1 MEERKEY
8 RIGELYNVQNGLSKG
23 GEFFG
28 TGYPFVSFKTV
39 FNNYFLPVSILDLAE
54 TSEVDRIKYSVKRG
68 DILITRTSETAEEL
82 GMSCVALSDM
92 PNATYNGFCKRLRPC
107 HNDIVLPE
115 YIGYLFRSKAIR
127 SIFNSL
133 SSMTTRAS
141 LRNDDLLGIKLS
153 LPTINEQKKVASILR
168 TIDTKIELNRRIND
182 NLEQQA
188 QTLFKSWLVD
198 FDPFK
203 NGKFVES
210 EMGMI
215 PEGWKVISLQE
226 YCQEITRGNI
236 PTYVEKS
243 NRPILNQKVN
253 KGVSLE
259 KQYYK
264 YNSENVEVSISK
276 MAHYGDVLLNSLGQG
291 TLGRVHLY
299 KEKLGNVII
308 DQFITILRTNLFVKS
323 AYLSYTLNRPEYQT
337 IIEGNVTGSTGMW
350 VLTINNVRNIKII
363 VPKESCFLELAPI
376 INSIYQAIS
385 NNTAEMEQLCTL
397 RDCILP
403 HLKSGELKINDLNC

>member
-188 QTLFKSWLVD
+188 QALFKSWFVD
-198 FDPFK
+198 FEPFK
-203 NGKFVES
+203 EGKFVDS

-215 PEGWKVISLQE
+215 PEGWKVGRLCDFAIITMGQSPSGDSYNENKEGMVFYQGRSEFGNRFPSIKLYTTDPNRIAEKNSILISVRAPVGDINIASQDCCIGRGLAS
-226 YCQEITRGNI
+226 IKARGNYNSFLYYTVKSMKKEFDVYNGEGTVFGSINKDSLNSMPVII
-236 PTYVEKS
+236 PTTE
-243 NRPILNQKVN
+243 
-253 KGVSLE
+253 E
-259 KQYYK
+259 
-264 YNSENVEVSISK
+264 
-276 MAHYGDVLLNSLGQG
+276 
-291 TLGRVHLY
+291 
-299 KEKLGNVII
+299 
-308 DQFITILRTNLFVKS
+308 
-323 AYLSYTLNRPEYQT
+323 
-337 IIEGNVTGSTGMW
+337 
-350 VLTINNVRNIKII
+350 
-363 VPKESCFLELAPI
+363 
-376 INSIYQAIS
+376 IS
-385 NNTAEMEQLCTL
+385 NFEKITSVLDYNYEKCHRENIILTSL
-397 RDCILP
+397 RDNLLP
-403 HLKSGELKINDLNC
+403 RLISGGLKINDLNC

>member
-188 QTLFKSWLVD
+188 QALFKSWFVD
-198 FDPFK
+198 FEPFK
-203 NGKFVES
+203 EGKFVDS

-215 PEGWKVISLQE
+215 PEGWKVGRLCDFAIITMGQSPSGDSYNENKEGMVFYQGRSEFGNRFPSIKLYTTDPNRIAEKNSILISVRAPVGDINIASQDCCIGRGLAS
-226 YCQEITRGNI
+226 IKARGNYNSFLYYTVKSMKKEFDVYNGEGTVFGSINKDSLNSMPVII
-236 PTYVEKS
+236 PT
-243 NRPILNQKVN
+243 
-253 KGVSLE
+253 
-259 KQYYK
+259 
-264 YNSENVEVSISK
+264 
-276 MAHYGDVLLNSLGQG
+276 
-291 TLGRVHLY
+291 
-299 KEKLGNVII
+299 
-308 DQFITILRTNLFVKS
+308 
-323 AYLSYTLNRPEYQT
+323 
-337 IIEGNVTGSTGMW
+337 IE
-350 VLTINNVRNIKII
+350 
-363 VPKESCFLELAPI
+363 E
-376 INSIYQAIS
+376 IS
-385 NNTAEMEQLCTL
+385 NFEKITSVLDYNYEKCHRENIILTSL
-397 RDCILP
+397 RDNLLP
-403 HLKSGELKINDLNC
+403 RLISGGLKINDLNC